1 MRAVLWTYPKGGIT
15 DNLPSGSGKSPKGK
29 IAVLCRARE
38 RVSMKSNDPRRASE
52 VCSFCKSDRPDA
64 TGRGRQGMEVDRVM
78 SSRILTT
85 GDSLSDP
92 GAAMSARRAFPLRT
106 LMVCF
111 TVWLIATE
119 VLIFDQIKF
128 DAKAELLEQAARA
141 LRGPQVMVPTER
153 PSNLPSGA
161 KMERL

>member
-1 MRAVLWTYPKGGIT
+1 MNSSILAT
-15 DNLPSGSGKSPKGK
+15 D
-29 IAVLCRARE
+29 
-38 RVSMKSNDPRRASE
+38 
-52 VCSFCKSDRPDA
+52 
-64 TGRGRQGMEVDRVM
+64 
-78 SSRILTT
+78 
-85 GDSLSDP
+85 DSLSDP
-92 GAAMSARRAFPLRT
+92 GAAMSARRSFPLRT

-128 DAKAELLEQAARA
+128 DAKTELLEQAGRA
-141 LRGPQVMVPTER
+141 LREPQVMVPTER

>member
-1 MRAVLWTYPKGGIT
+1 
-15 DNLPSGSGKSPKGK
+15 
-29 IAVLCRARE
+29 
-38 RVSMKSNDPRRASE
+38 
-52 VCSFCKSDRPDA
+52 
-64 TGRGRQGMEVDRVM
+64 VM
-78 SSRILTT
+78 SSRIPAT

-92 GAAMSARRAFPLRT
+92 GVAMSPRRSFPLRT

-141 LRGPQVMVPTER
+141 LRGPQVMAPTER
-153 PSNLPSGA
+153 PSHLPSGA
-161 KMERL
+161 KMETL